1 MPSSYTPLLRLTLP
15 ADGELTGTWG
25 QVVNQ
30 GITAL
35 IEAAVAGTAV
45 ISLPDANYTLTSVTG
60 AVDQARNAVLVLT
73 GTLTATRNVIC
84 PAASKSYVVQ
94 NSTSQSIVFKT
105 AAGSGVTI
113 PAGATMPVRCDGTNV
128 VIAFTALV
136 DLTLTGTLALNNLA
150 YTGTLTGGTGVVNLG
165 SGQFYKDAA
174 GNIGIGTTAPA
185 VKVEL
190 RTSAPAAMPAWNA
203 ADALLLT
210 AGSNNVLQL
219 HAGDNAGTLAYAF
232 SYANQRSRGAM
243 VYIPANDSLSLVTA
257 ATERVRV
264 DGAGNVGI
272 GTTPSAWWAGRRT
285 LQLGGAG
292 ADASLACSPGTVN
305 FLALASNTYTD
316 ASVVS
321 RYVGAG
327 PSTSYV
333 QANGEHIWYNAP
345 SGAAGAVLN
354 TTERMRIDPNGN
366 VGIGATAPAYS
377 LDIRAAEPSVSVR
390 KPGAN
395 SNFYGYNIMAGTDIL
410 SAWLMNATSGQVSHI
425 AGYAGFGGFFTFTTN
440 GVERVR
446 INASGNVGIGTASP
460 EASSVLTLRSSA
472 SVPLPLS
479 LINRNGN
486 QKWGITVDAAVVDD
500 KAFAIIDN
508 TAVAERFRIDTS
520 GNVGI
525 SVSLGIGT
533 TTPGVPLEVRKAGA
547 QVNIAARADAGQ
559 AALVNI
565 SGNNNA
571 LGATSFDLAQDN
583 ANAAFVINRANA
595 GLSFGTNNSI
605 RAAIDAAGVFTYGGI
620 EIGYRGIP
628 NVGTTGGT
636 AGTVDR
642 GKMYVTTGG
651 ITVPN
656 ATFAAGDTFSIYNN
670 SGAAVT
676 ITQGASL
683 TLRQA
688 GTTNTGNR
696 TLAARGIC
704 TVTFISGSEA
714 IISGAGVS

>member
-94 NSTSQSIVFKT
+94 NSTSQSVVFKT

-113 PAGATMPVRCDGTNV
+113 PAGVTMPVRCDGTNV

-185 VKVEL
+185 AKFNVEGSVLFRGGNLDLGPTAGANGAARISTLLNAGVEGTLLLSTANSSAVLTERL
-190 RTSAPAAMPAWNA
+190 RIDAFGNVGISEPSPGARLAVRSGQDDAALFLRGANPAAAVAAPHLKTPVSTGFSPSQIYGFWFQGSGMGNPAAETVNFLTNGAERMRIDSAGNVGIGATAPAYSLDIRAAEPAVSVRKPGAN
-203 ADALLLT
+203 
-210 AGSNNVLQL
+210 SNFYGYNIM
-219 HAGDNAGTLAYAF
+219 AGTDILSAWLLNATSGQVSHIAGYAGF
-232 SYANQRSRGAM
+232 GGFFTFTTNGVERAR
-243 VYIPANDSLSLVTA
+243 IDS
-257 ATERVRV
+257 
-264 DGAGNVGI
+264 AGNVGI
-272 GTTPSAWWAGRRT
+272 GTAPSAWWAGRRT

-345 SGAAGAVLN
+345 AGNAGAVLN

-366 VGIGATAPAYS
+366 VGIG
-377 LDIRAAEPSVSVR
+377 
-390 KPGAN
+390 
-395 SNFYGYNIMAGTDIL
+395 
-410 SAWLMNATSGQVSHI
+410 TS
-425 AGYAGFGGFFTFTTN
+425 
-440 GVERVR
+440 
-446 INASGNVGIGTASP
+446 
-460 EASSVLTLRSSA
+460 
-472 SVPLPLS
+472 
-479 LINRNGN
+479 
-486 QKWGITVDAAVVDD
+486 
-500 KAFAIIDN
+500 
-508 TAVAERFRIDTS
+508 
-520 GNVGI
+520 
-525 SVSLGIGT
+525 
-533 TTPGVPLEVRKAGA
+533 TPGVPLEVRKTGS

-559 AALVNI
+559 TALVNI
-565 SGNNNA
+565 SGNNNG
-571 LGATSFDLAQDN
+571 LGSTSFDLAQDN

-595 GLSFGTNNSI
+595 SLSFGTNNSI
-605 RAAIDAAGVFTYGGI
+605 RAVIDAAGVFTYGGI
-620 EIGYRGIP
+620 EVGYRSIP
-628 NVGTTGGT
+628 RNATAGGGPITTGARGQAYATTGGLT
-636 AGTVDR
+636 
-642 GKMYVTTGG
+642 
-651 ITVPN
+651 IPS
-656 ATFAAGDTFSIYNN
+656 ATFAAGDCVSIYND
-670 SGAAVT
+670 SAAAVT
-676 ITQGASL
+676 ITQGSGL

-696 TLAARGIC
+696 TLAARGMC
-704 TVTFISGSEA
+704 TVWFNSGSEA
-714 IISGAGVS
+714 IISGAGVI